1 MNGLSSVLFLG
12 RLFANVWSQALILW
26 TYRGYK
32 WLVVV
37 VVYKYE
43 GGGVGTG
50 MFLDWQEEK
59 KNRGEVVKDSNPFLL
74 LHPNFWWFEATM

>member
-1 MNGLSSVLFLG
+1 M
-12 RLFANVWSQALILW
+12 
-26 TYRGYK
+26 
-32 WLVVV
+32 VV

-59 KNRGEVVKDSNPFLL
+59 KNRGEVVKDSNSFLL